1 MTARQFDKNGWISK
15 FCVLGATALI
25 GQSAVGQ
32 TQTSALSCPE
42 SIQEKSIRLV
52 DMPTGWAGFIAS
64 PLYLHGAV
72 PTSGPPEKLGE
83 LSDYKQ
89 RRGKDEWVY
98 TYELDGQFPDGKWL
112 ACTYGESDQV
122 VLSQRLDDGVRR
134 CTFTYRKGKHVGQH
148 GIVITCTK

>member
-1 MTARQFDKNGWISK
+1 MTSLQFNKTGWVSK
-15 FCVLGATALI
+15 FCVIGLTALI

-52 DMPTGWAGFIAS
+52 DTPAAWAGFIGS

-72 PTSGPPEKLGE
+72 PMSGPPEKLGE
-83 LSDYKQ
+83 LSEYKQ
-89 RRGKDEWVY
+89 KRKQGEWVY
-98 TYELDGQFPDGKWL
+98 TYELDGEFPDGKWL

-122 VLSQRLDDGVRR
+122 TLSQRLDDGIQR
-134 CTFTYRKGKHVGQH
+134 CTFTYRKGRHVGQRD
-148 GIVITCTK
+148 IAIACTK